1 MVKFCSKCGAR
12 AIPGARFCRS
22 CGNRLDKD
30 KSSTTQEVVEDSV
43 EEIIVD
49 EPVKSKPT
57 PKKKSPPVKVELTP
71 DEEESLLVLS
81 TIIPLQKKIEELK
94 KEKDSLEIKFRVEE
108 AIAEKEYN
116 AELKKITT
124 NITKYE
130 KDIEEKRKAM
140 ASVSLLN
147 LVQEVLEMRERQEKL
162 EEIYKEGRIQD
173 STYERLKR
181 EYKEK
186 EEETEAKVDEEEAKL
201 KQYRENLEYDKE
213 ETISKKEELFARQQV
228 GELTEAEYRKQI
240 KELDARNIDGLIG
253 AVDEVIA
260 RMSRV

>member
-1 MVKFCSKCGAR
+1 MVKFCPKCGAR

-22 CGNRLDKD
+22 CGTKLEK
-30 KSSTTQEVVEDSV
+30 E
-43 EEIIVD
+43 
-49 EPVKSKPT
+49 KSKPQVEVDDELVEEVET
-57 PKKKSPPVKVELTP
+57 NIAEKPKAKPKKTPPVKVELT
-71 DEEESLLVLS
+71 DEEEKSLLVLS

-94 KEKDSLEIKFRVEE
+94 KEKDTLEIKFRVEE
-108 AIAEKEYN
+108 AITEKDYN
-116 AELKKITT
+116 ADLKKITAD
-124 NITKYE
+124 ITKNE
-130 KDIEEKRKAM
+130 KAIEEKRKAM

-173 STYERLKR
+173 STYDRLKR

-186 EEETEAKVDEEEAKL
+186 EEQTEAKVDEEEAKL
-201 KQYRENLEYDKE
+201 KQYRDNLVYDKE
-213 ETISKKEELFARQQV
+213 ETISKKEELFARHQV
-228 GELTEAEYRKQI
+228 GELTEAEYRAQI

-260 RMSRV
+260 RMSKV